1 MKVQSVMKKEVVTVS
16 QDSTFGEALTL
27 MVERRVGL
35 LPVLDGDRRLVGVLS
50 LREAMNIVLPD
61 IVDWIQDLDF
71 VEDFGAVER
80 APLEDSLRR
89 RPIRAVMEP
98 ALSVRE
104 DAGLIGTYTY
114 LRQHELSDV
123 AVVDASNHL
132 VGVASWVDV
141 GVGFLRDRLRSGGDG

>member
-1 MKVQSVMKKEVVTVS
+1 MKVQSMMKKEVVTVS
-16 QDSTFGEALTL
+16 QDATFGESLAL

-35 LPVLDGDRRLVGVLS
+35 LPVLDAERHLVGVLS
-50 LREAMNIVLPD
+50 LREAMDIVLPD

-80 APLEDSLRR
+80 APLDEATRR
-89 RPIRAVMEP
+89 RPVREVMEP
-98 ALSVRE
+98 PLSVRE
-104 DAGLIGTYTY
+104 DAGLIGAYTF

-123 AVVDASNHL
+123 AVVDGSNRL

-141 GVGFLRDRLRSGGDG
+141 GIGFLRDRLRSGGDG

>member
-1 MKVQSVMKKEVVTVS
+1 MKVRTVMKREIVSVS
-16 QDSTFGEALTL
+16 QEATFGEALAL

-35 LPVLDGDRRLVGVLS
+35 LPVLDGERRLTGVLS
-50 LREAMNIVLPD
+50 LREAMNVVLPD
-61 IVDWIQDLDF
+61 IVDAIQDLDF

-80 APLEDSLRR
+80 APLDQTTRR
-89 RPIRAVMEP
+89 RPVREVMEP

-123 AVVDASNHL
+123 AVVDESNRL
-132 VGVASWVDV
+132 VGIASWVDV
-141 GVGFLRDRLRSGGDG
+141 GTGFLRDRLRSGE

>member
-1 MKVQSVMKKEVVTVS
+1 MKVHKVMKREVVS
-16 QDSTFGEALTL
+16 ISEDSTFGDALAL

-35 LPVLDGDRRLVGVLS
+35 LPVLDAEHRLVGVLS

-61 IVDWIQDLDF
+61 IVDRIQDLDF
-71 VEDFGAVER
+71 VEDFGAVEH

-89 RPIRAVMEP
+89 RSVREVMEP

-123 AVVDASNHL
+123 AVVDASNRL
-132 VGVASWVDV
+132 VGIASWVDV
-141 GVGFLRDRLRSGGDG
+141 GVGFLRDRLRSEGGG